1 MKRGFN
7 ILLEENERIDD
18 LEYKGLKIIQ
28 NKNGFCFG
36 IDSVI
41 LSEFAQNIKNKSNV
55 VDLGTGTGILGFLL
69 LGKTNINTVTGVEI
83 QEDVAEMA
91 ERSIRLNNL
100 EDKFKI
106 VNSNITDIFSNSLLE
121 KNKYDVVITNPP
133 YKELGTGIINIEEK
147 KLISRHEIK
156 ATLFDFIKIASLLLK
171 DKGEIYM
178 VHKPE
183 RICDIIEFFRMNKIE
198 PKELRIVYSH
208 EEEEATLILI
218 KGVKGGKK
226 FLKIDSPLYIYN
238 KDGSYTDEIKGIYK

>member
-1 MKRGFN
+1 MLK
-7 ILLEENERIDD
+7 ENERIDD
-18 LEYKGLKIIQ
+18 LQLKGLKIIQ
-28 NKNGFCFG
+28 NSEGFCFG

-83 QEDVAEMA
+83 QKDVAEMA

-147 KLISRHEIK
+147 LGKNTK
-156 ATLFDFIKIASLLLK
+156 K
-171 DKGEIYM
+171 
-178 VHKPE
+178 KP
-183 RICDIIEFFRMNKIE
+183 
-198 PKELRIVYSH
+198 
-208 EEEEATLILI
+208 
-218 KGVKGGKK
+218 
-226 FLKIDSPLYIYN
+226 
-238 KDGSYTDEIKGIYK
+238 

>member
-1 MKRGFN
+1 MLK
-7 ILLEENERIDD
+7 ENERIDD
-18 LEYKGLKIIQ
+18 LQLKGLKIIQ
-28 NKNGFCFG
+28 NSEGFCFG

-83 QEDVAEMA
+83 QKDVAEMV

>member
-1 MKRGFN
+1 MLK
-7 ILLEENERIDD
+7 ENERIDD
-18 LEYKGLKIIQ
+18 LQLKGLKIIQ
-28 NKNGFCFG
+28 NSEGFCFG

-226 FLKIDSPLYIYN
+226 FLKIDRPLYIYN